1 VSGIVNAKLG
11 PISMRHAWMMVWS
24 DWSILF
30 AIGIACL
37 LYFGRHVTVHGWAE
51 YLMASLV
58 VLSGPSVFLRLYSRG
73 VNFTAACFLGCFAIV
88 GLGACALMFAT
99 LSA

>member
-1 VSGIVNAKLG
+1 VSGIINAKLG
-11 PISMRHAWMMVWS
+11 PISMRTAWTMLWS

-30 AIGIACL
+30 VIGAAFL
-37 LYFGRHVTVHGWAE
+37 LYLGRHVGVHGWAE
-51 YLMASLV
+51 YLMAAFV
-58 VLSGPSVFLRLYSRG
+58 VLAGPSVFLRLYSRG
-73 VNFTAACFLGCFAIV
+73 VNFTVSCLLGCFAIV